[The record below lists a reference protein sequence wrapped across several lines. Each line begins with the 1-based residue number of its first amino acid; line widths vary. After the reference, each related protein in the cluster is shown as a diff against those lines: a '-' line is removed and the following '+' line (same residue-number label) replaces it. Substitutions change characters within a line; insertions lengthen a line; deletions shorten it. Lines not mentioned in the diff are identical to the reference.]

1 MTYVVTQYCVDCRYT
16 DCAEVCP
23 VEAFHVGP
31 RMLYINPETCI
42 DCDAC
47 VPACPVSA
55 IYPEDEVPEKWAH
68 FTEINEQGCE
78 EYEET
83 IAEKIDPLP
92 TAKPLEELEQL
103 EADGKLPDFP

>member
-16 DCAEVCP
+16 DCVEVCP
-23 VEAFHVGP
+23 VEAFHIGP
-31 RMLYINPETCI
+31 RMVYINPETCI

-68 FTEINEQGCE
+68 YTEINANECE
-78 EYEET
+78 DYPT
-83 IAEKIDPLP
+83 TDEKVDPLP
-92 TAKPLEELEQL
+92 SAKPLEELEAL
-103 EADGKLPDFP
+103 EEQGELPTYP

>member
-23 VEAFHVGP
+23 VEAFHKGP

-47 VPACPVSA
+47 VPACPVEA

-68 FTEINEQGCE
+68 FTQIN
-78 EYEET
+78 
-83 IAEKIDPLP
+83 
-92 TAKPLEELEQL
+92 
-103 EADGKLPDFP
+103 ADEC

>member
-23 VEAFHVGP
+23 VEAFHQGE
-31 RMLYINPETCI
+31 RMLYINPDTCI

-55 IYPEDEVPEKWAH
+55 IYPEDEVPAKWER
-68 FTEINEQGCE
+68 FTAINADECEQ
-78 EYEET
+78 YPV
-83 IAEKIDPLP
+83 IAEKQDPLP
-92 TAKPLEELEQL
+92 TAKEIEELEALEQSGQL
-103 EADGKLPDFP
+103 PEYP

>member
-23 VEAFHVGP
+23 VEAFHQGP

-47 VPACPVSA
+47 VPACPVEA
-55 IYPEDEVPEKWAH
+55 IYPEDEVPEKWER
-68 FTEINEQGCE
+68 FTQINADECE
-78 EYEET
+78 NYPV
-83 IAEKIDPLP
+83 IDDKIDPLP
-92 TAKPLEELEQL
+92 TAKSLKELEKLEENGE
-103 EADGKLPDFP
+103 LPSYP

>member
-23 VEAFHVGP
+23 VEAFHQGP

-47 VPACPVSA
+47 VPACPVEA
-55 IYPEDEVPEKWAH
+55 IYPEDEVPEQWER
-68 FTEINEQGCE
+68 FTQINADECE
-78 EYEET
+78 NYPT
-83 IAEKIDPLP
+83 IGEKIDPLP
-92 TAKPLEELEQL
+92 TAKPLDELQKMEENGE
-103 EADGKLPDFP
+103 LPTYP